1 MALGLLGNNT
11 IVQAQ
16 TDPATLNDENVSLS
30 DIKYAG
36 TDGTCQWYISNDD
49 ILHIKSGTLASG
61 SLGKMLTV
69 DENNYSKVKFDN
81 EKQNV
86 KRIIFE
92 GNVYLPENSSWL
104 FTGLGNNLDGTSGL
118 VEIKNADRLNTT
130 NVKDMS
136 HMFDG
141 LSSLKS
147 VDVSTWDVSG
157 VMDMSY
163 MFHNT
168 GLAVIDVSNWNTGNV
183 LDMQSMFSSSNVDSE
198 LEDLNVS
205 AWNVSNV
212 KNMSS
217 MFAKVDKLKN
227 LDVSNWNISNVEK
240 MKHMFS
246 GAQKIKVLDFS
257 NWDNKQVKSTGLLSG
272 TNIKRLDLPPNF
284 SLRHSDLGQDLT
296 GNDNLQKWMI
306 TDRKG
311 NERVITSKQLIKS
324 NYVGVAKSAKN
335 LAVFDVNVPNNVNQR
350 IVNKNVLGSLKNG
363 TATLTIKIPQ
373 KDGYKVNKKFITFT
387 IDTTKLQATK
397 GRYIVSSPE
406 RVTYK
411 KIDSKGQISSVNHLL
426 ATLPNKKAT
435 IYDDNGHKTSNK
447 LTTQTNW
454 LSDKQMKDGPIYYR
468 VGINQWVREDDVYV
482 YQTQS
487 LIVQTGNLDND
498 LVNAQGQ
505 PVPQRNLSS
514 QTSWQVDRLAYLNGK
529 TYYRVATNEFVPTAD
544 VTIVK

>member
-1 MALGLLGNNT
+1 LKRGYKLNILISSLGVLIALGLFGNT

-69 DENNYSKVKFDN
+69 NENKYSKVKFDN

-92 GNVYLPENSSWL
+92 GNVYLPEDSSWL

-246 GAQKIKVLDFS
+246 GAQKIRVLNFS

-284 SLRHSDLGQDLT
+284 SLRNSDLGQDLT

-373 KDGYKVNKKFITFT
+373 KDGYKVNKNLLPSRSIRLNCR
-387 IDTTKLQATK
+387 LQ
-397 GRYIVSSPE
+397 R
-406 RVTYK
+406 
-411 KIDSKGQISSVNHLL
+411 
-426 ATLPNKKAT
+426 
-435 IYDDNGHKTSNK
+435 
-447 LTTQTNW
+447 
-454 LSDKQMKDGPIYYR
+454 
-468 VGINQWVREDDVYV
+468 
-482 YQTQS
+482 
-487 LIVQTGNLDND
+487 
-498 LVNAQGQ
+498 
-505 PVPQRNLSS
+505 
-514 QTSWQVDRLAYLNGK
+514 
-529 TYYRVATNEFVPTAD
+529 D
-544 VTIVK
+544 VTSFLHQRG